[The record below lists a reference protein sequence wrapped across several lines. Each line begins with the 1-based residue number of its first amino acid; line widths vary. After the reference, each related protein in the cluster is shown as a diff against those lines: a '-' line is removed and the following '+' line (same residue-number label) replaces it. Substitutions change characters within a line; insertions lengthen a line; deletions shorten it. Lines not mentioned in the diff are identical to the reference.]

1 MNGEPKFSAL
11 DRQFG
16 DFLGRLASSGSA
28 EVRDAAMCVS
38 RARAQGHVCI
48 HLGETFGADLREN
61 LRASGV
67 VGAPGDFAPLIL
79 DRDDRLYLRR
89 YWEYEQQLAAAI
101 RSRTTNAEVDSLGET
116 ADLQELA
123 AARAVRNNF
132 TVITGG
138 PGTGKTQTVK
148 KILTR
153 LFEQPGGE
161 KLRIALAAPTGKA
174 AARLTESVRLV
185 RADLKATTIHRLL
198 GYLPGSPYFRHR
210 ADNLLTAD
218 VVIIDEASMVDLA
231 LMAKLFAAVRPDARL
246 ILLGDR
252 DQLASVEAGSVL
264 ADICAAAEDAAP
276 NESLQGVVVALQKSY
291 RFAETSGIFRASAAI
306 NAGDANTALAVLEE
320 KAGDEKRWEPLP
332 SATRLSGALRE
343 KVVAAFRPALETGDP
358 LEALIRLQEFRILC
372 AVRHGPFGVENV
384 NRVAEE
390 ILAGAGFLSPKK
402 SWYRGQPLTVTQN
415 DYNLGLFNGDSGI
428 ILPDPD
434 GDGELRAFFLT
445 AESKLRRVLPSRLPQ
460 HETAFALTVHK
471 SQGCEFDRVLVLLP
485 DADTPLLTRELLYT
499 AVTRA
504 RDRVEVWATESV
516 LRATIA
522 RQVSRVSGLR
532 DALSLRASRSRQSGS
547 NR

>member
-28 EVRDAAMCVS
+28 EVRDAAMFVS

-48 HLGETFGADLREN
+48 ALGEIAAPGLRKT

-67 VGAPGDFAPLIL
+67 VGAPGDFTPLIL
-79 DRDDRLYLRR
+79 EEDRLYLRR

-101 RSRTTNAEVDSLGET
+101 LGRTTKAEVDSLGEI

-161 KLRIALAAPTGKA
+161 NLRIALAAPTGKA
-174 AARLTESVRLV
+174 AARLTESVRVV
-185 RADLKATTIHRLL
+185 REDLKATTIHRLL

-231 LMAKLFAAVRPDARL
+231 LMAKLFAAVRSDGRL

-264 ADICAAAEDAAP
+264 ADICAAAENAAP
-276 NESLQGVVVALQKSY
+276 NEPLHGVVVALQKSY
-291 RFAETSGIFRASAAI
+291 RFAETSGIFRASTAI
-306 NAGDANTALAVLEE
+306 NAGDADVALAVLKEE
-320 KAGDEKRWEPLP
+320 IGDTKRWQPLP
-332 SATRLSGALRE
+332 SAAQLADALRE
-343 KVVAAFRPALETGDP
+343 KVVGAFRPALETDDP
-358 LEALIRLQEFRILC
+358 FEALTRFQQFRILC
-372 AVRHGPFGVENV
+372 AVRHGTYGVENV
-384 NRVAEE
+384 NSVAEE
-390 ILAGAGFLSPKK
+390 ILSAAGLLSPKK

-415 DYNLGLFNGDSGI
+415 DNNLGLFNGDSGI
-428 ILPDPD
+428 ILPDPE
-434 GDGELRAFFLT
+434 GGGELRAFFLT
-445 AESKLRRVLPSRLPQ
+445 AERKRRRVFPSRLPP

-471 SQGCEFDRVLVLLP
+471 SQGSEFDRVLVILP
-485 DADTPLLTRELLYT
+485 DSDTPLLTRELLYT

-504 RDRVEVWATESV
+504 RDEVEIWATEPV
-516 LRATIA
+516 LRATIS
-522 RQVSRVSGLR
+522 RQVTRASGLR
-532 DALSLRASRSRQSGS
+532 TALRR
-547 NR
+547 